1 MKKILTLLAVVLS
14 LLPAF
19 GQKAK
24 KDIVYLK
31 SGAVIRGQLVTYDV
45 ETVKIN
51 SGGNLFVYKI
61 ADVDSVSRHFKPIGE
76 TGLSKDYFFETSM
89 GILKGNSG
97 NSQTAPFSFMTSMNF
112 RVTNKIYAGAGL
124 GAEFLE
130 ETYMPVFAQFEYKMH
145 DTKFTPFF
153 NLQVG
158 YEVALEDGN
167 HQHYSNY
174 YPSYLDYYPGPQT
187 SDKLN
192 AEGGFLINPSFGFQH
207 FTSDNFGWFF
217 SFGYRHHQLNY
228 SGENNYKL
236 ESNFSRLSLK
246 IGFIFN

>member
-1 MKKILTLLAVVLS
+1 MKKILMLILTALFLI
-14 LLPAF
+14 PAF
-19 GQKAK
+19 GQKTK

-31 SGAVIRGQLVTYDV
+31 SGAVLRGQLITYDT

-51 SGGNLFVYKI
+51 SAGNIWVYNV
-61 ADVDSVSRHFKPIGE
+61 ADVDSVSRYKKPVRERLPGNN
-76 TGLSKDYFFETSM
+76 YFFDVSM
-89 GILKGNSG
+89 GVLKGNSG
-97 NSQTAPFSFMTSMNF
+97 NNQSAPFSFMSSVNF
-112 RVTNKIYAGAGL
+112 KVADKMYVGAGL
-124 GAEFLE
+124 GAEFLDE
-130 ETYMPVFAQFEYKMH
+130 SYMPAFAQFQYKFR
-145 DTKFTPFF
+145 DTKFTPFV

-167 HQHYSNY
+167 HQHYLDY
-174 YPSYLDYYPGPQT
+174 YPSYSNYYPGPQT
-187 SDKLN
+187 NEKLN
-192 AEGGFLINPSFGFQH
+192 AEGGLLINPSFGFEH

-228 SGENNYKL
+228 TGENNYKL